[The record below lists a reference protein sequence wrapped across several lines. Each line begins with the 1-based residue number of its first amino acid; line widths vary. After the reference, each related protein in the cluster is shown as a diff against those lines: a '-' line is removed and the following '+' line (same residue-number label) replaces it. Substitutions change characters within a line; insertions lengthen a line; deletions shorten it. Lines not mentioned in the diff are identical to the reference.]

1 MDVSSVVKTML
12 TAAGKKQTELAA
24 YFGMAPQ
31 SMANKMARR
40 SWSTED
46 LVKAAAFCGAQ
57 VAVNLP
63 DGNVIALQEEK
74 PKEAP
79 TGAPGGAI
87 GIPPTILYR

>member
-1 MDVSSVVKTML
+1 MDVSRVVKTML
-12 TAAGKKQTELAA
+12 AAAGKKQIELAV
-24 YFGMAPQ
+24 YFGTTPQ
-31 SMANKMARR
+31 NMTNKMTRG

-46 LVKAAAFCGAQ
+46 LVKAATFCGAQ
-57 VAVNLP
+57 VVVQLP